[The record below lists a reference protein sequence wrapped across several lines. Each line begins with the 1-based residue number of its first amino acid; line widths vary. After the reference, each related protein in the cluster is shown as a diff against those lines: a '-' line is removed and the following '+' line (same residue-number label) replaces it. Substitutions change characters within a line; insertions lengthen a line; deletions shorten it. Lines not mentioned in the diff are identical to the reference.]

1 MNILVLGAYGVFGTR
16 LCELLAGYPQLCLLA
31 GGRNLSK
38 AQALCSALQGPAKRE
53 PMLVDRDRLKV
64 EDLQR
69 MQIAI
74 VIDASGPFQAYG
86 DTRYNAVQAC
96 LEAGVNYLDFA
107 DGADF
112 VEGISAFDTQAQQR
126 GVFVLSG
133 VSSFP
138 VLTAAV
144 VRMLTQDMPTVL
156 SITGG
161 IAPSPFAVVGKNVI
175 RAIAGYAG
183 QPVQL
188 VRNGQTHTGHALTE
202 IRNYTIAPP
211 GYAPLRHTR
220 FSLVEVPDLQVLP
233 KLWADLQNIWM
244 GAGPTPEILHRMLN
258 GLACLVRWRLIP
270 SLAPFSLLFFH
281 AINLLRWGEH
291 RGGMYVEVRGLSAEQ
306 QPMHR
311 SWHLLA
317 EGEDGPYIPCMALQA
332 IVQKVIHHQP
342 PAPGARPATND
353 LEVTDYDTLFSQRT
367 IYTGVREHSPGQQI
381 QGVFPLLLGNAFK
394 HLPPTVKATHQVQQQ
409 QTLAG
414 HANVQRG
421 TGLWA
426 NSIATLFGFP
436 KASPDI
442 AVSVQMQQHDGSEA
456 WNRRFGTQRF
466 TSTLA
471 AGTGPLQWLLI
482 ERFGPLRFHIAL
494 VVSEKRL
501 HWVVRSATF
510 LGLRLPRFLV
520 PGGNSYEY
528 ESQGRF
534 HFHVEVCLP
543 LIGLIVRYQGW
554 LEPAA

>member
-1 MNILVLGAYGVFGTR
+1 MNILILGAYGVFGTR
-16 LCELLAGYPQLCLLA
+16 LCELLAGYQQLCLLV
-31 GGRNLSK
+31 GGRNLPK
-38 AQALCSALQGPAKRE
+38 AQALCSALPGPAKCE
-53 PMLVDRDRLKV
+53 PLLVDRDRLKA

-86 DTRYNAVQAC
+86 DTRYNAVRAC

-112 VEGISAFDTQAQQR
+112 VEGISVFDEQARQR
-126 GVFVLSG
+126 GIFVLSG
-133 VSSFP
+133 ASSFP

-144 VRMLTQDMPTVL
+144 VRMLTRDMPTVQC
-156 SITGG
+156 ITGG

-188 VRNGQTHTGHALTE
+188 VRDGKTHTGHALME
-202 IRNYTIAPP
+202 IRYYTIAPP

-233 KLWADLQNIWM
+233 KLWTGLTEIWM
-244 GAGPTPEILHRMLN
+244 GAGPTPKILHRMLN
-258 GLACLVRWRLIP
+258 GMACLVRWRLIS

-332 IVQKVIHHQP
+332 IVKKVLRHQP

-353 LEVTDYDTLFSQRT
+353 LEVADYDALFAQRT

-381 QGVFPLLLGNAFK
+381 QGVFPLLLGNAFN
-394 HLPPTVKATHQVQQQ
+394 HLPSAVKAAHQVQQQ

-414 HANVQRG
+414 RASVQRG
-421 TGLWA
+421 TGFCA

-436 KASPDI
+436 TASPDI
-442 AVSVQMQQHDGSEA
+442 AVSVQMQQQNGNEVWH
-456 WNRRFGTQRF
+456 RRFDTQRF
-466 TSTLA
+466 TSTLSTGA
-471 AGTGPLQWLLI
+471 GPLEWLLV

-494 VVSEKRL
+494 VVAEKKL
-501 HWVVRSATF
+501 HWVVRGATF
-510 LGLRLPRFLV
+510 LGLPLPRYLV

>member
-16 LCELLAGYPQLCLLA
+16 LCELLAGYPQLRLLV

-53 PMLVDRDRLKV
+53 PLLVDRNRLKA

-69 MQIAI
+69 LQIAI
-74 VIDASGPFQAYG
+74 VIDASGPFQTYG

-112 VEGISAFDTQAQQR
+112 VDGISAFDAQARQR
-126 GVFVLSG
+126 GVFILSG

-144 VRMLTQDMPTVL
+144 VRLLTQDMPTVQ

-183 QPVQL
+183 QSVQL
-188 VRNGQTHTGHALTE
+188 VRGGKAYSGHALTE
-202 IRNYTIAPP
+202 IRYYTIAPP

-233 KLWADLQNIWM
+233 KLWTGLTDIWM
-244 GAGPTPEILHRMLN
+244 GAGPTPEILHRILN
-258 GLACLVRWRLIP
+258 GLARLVRWRLIP

-291 RGGMYVEVRGLSAEQ
+291 RGGMYVEVRGLSAKQE
-306 QPMHR
+306 PMHR

-332 IVQKVIHHQP
+332 IVQKVLHDQP
-342 PAPGARPATND
+342 PVPGARAATND
-353 LEVTDYDTLFSQRT
+353 LEVADYDALFAQRT
-367 IYTGVREHSPGQQI
+367 IYTGVREHSPGHQVQD
-381 QGVFPLLLGNAFK
+381 VFPLLLGNAFQ
-394 HLPPTVKATHQVQQQ
+394 HLPPAVKAAHQVQQQ

-414 HANVQRG
+414 RASVQRG

-426 NSIATLFGFP
+426 NGIATLFGFP
-436 KASPDI
+436 TATPDI
-442 AVSVQMQQHDGSEA
+442 AVNVQMQQHGGTEV
-456 WNRRFGTQRF
+456 WHRRFGAQRF

-471 AGTGPLQWLLI
+471 AGTGPLQWLLV

-494 VVSEKRL
+494 VVADKKL
-501 HWVVRSATF
+501 HWVVRGATF
-510 LGLRLPRFLV
+510 LGLPLPRFLV
-520 PGGNSYEY
+520 PRGNSYEY

-534 HFHVEVCLP
+534 HFHVEVRLP
-543 LIGLIVRYQGW
+543 LIGLVVRYQGW
-554 LEPAA
+554 LEPTA